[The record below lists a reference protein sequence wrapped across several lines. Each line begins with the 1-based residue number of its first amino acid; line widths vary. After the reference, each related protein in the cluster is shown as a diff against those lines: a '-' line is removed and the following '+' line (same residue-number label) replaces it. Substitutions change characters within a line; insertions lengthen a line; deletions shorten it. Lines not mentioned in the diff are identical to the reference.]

1 MKYTSSKEAIFLN
14 RPNRFIANVLLDG
27 NIETVHVKNTGRCK
41 EILTEGTTIFLE
53 ESHNKNRK
61 TKYSLISAYKG
72 NKLINI
78 DSQVP
83 NVVVFDGIKEG
94 KIDEFKNI
102 TFLKREVN
110 FDKSRFD
117 LYYEKNNEKGFIE
130 IKGVTLE
137 KDGISMFPDAP
148 TERGTKHLEEL
159 IKAVRE
165 GLKGYIFF
173 LIQMDDIKYFTP
185 NFSMDKKFSETLIKA
200 SEHGVGIV
208 AYNSLVKQDEIVV
221 GNKVKVF
228 F

>member
-83 NVVVFDGIKEG
+83 NVVVFDGIKEC
-94 KIDEFKNI
+94 KINEFKNI

>member
-41 EILTEGTTIFLE
+41 EILTEGTTVFLE

-200 SEHGVGIV
+200 SEYGVGIV